1 MKPLSL
7 IARRVGTAHRHLYR
21 VGGAHPHLYRVGG
34 AHPTC
39 YVLICLFVV
48 AGVVGLTGCR
58 GGEAVEAPEPVEE
71 AEPVAEVEIGPPIEA
86 ESTTMPAADLSSAR
100 WEPHHT
106 PTPQGDPAVPRPDGD
121 SAGGVVAVDPPQDV
135 PGTLYLTGSLQ
146 YLTEPSAK
154 PITETVAAVAIRD
167 SRGDLA
173 DADRPIMGVMD
184 AGHLASGPDAG
195 RWIHEA
201 ARELLPAE
209 GERETRAGMGDTLTP
224 WRVTLPVGRVP
235 AGDTLWLRLGF
246 LEAAAERLETGTF
259 PLPAIGESVAVSPD
273 LSLVR
278 KGDEMRAGTLE
289 MVFEVQ
295 RGAATLDG
303 QTVRIAAEPVRVRV
317 LSGGDNAEPIS
328 RLSGWRCEA
337 ERATCVALTVP
348 QAADLSA
355 ARLEVLWASKLTVRP
370 HVLGERRLTV
380 DQLIVPM
387 EMQ

>member
-1 MKPLSL
+1 MRAYLDRPV
-7 IARRVGTAHRHLYR
+7 AAH
-21 VGGAHPHLYRVGG
+21 GGAAWP
-34 AHPTC
+34 
-39 YVLICLFVV
+39 
-48 AGVVGLTGCR
+48 AGVTVAAAVMLGVLTIGCR
-58 GGEAVEAPEPVEE
+58 SEPPPPPQAEAQ
-71 AEPVAEVEIGPPIEA
+71 EPVAEVEIGPPIKA
-86 ESTTMPAADLSSAR
+86 ESTTMPAADLASAR

-106 PTPQGDPAVPRPDGD
+106 PTPQGDPAVLRPDGD
-121 SAGGVVAVDPPQDV
+121 SAGGVVAVNPPQDV

-146 YLTEPSAK
+146 YLTEPGAK
-154 PITETVAAVAIRD
+154 PITETVAAVTLRD

-184 AGHLASGPDAG
+184 VGHLVSGPDAG

-209 GERETRAGMGDTLTP
+209 GSAQRGGMMGDTLTP
-224 WRVTLPVGRVP
+224 WRATLPVGRVP

-246 LEAAAERLETGTF
+246 LETAAERLETNAF
-259 PLPAIGESVAVSPD
+259 PLPAIGEAVAVSPD

-295 RGAATLDG
+295 RDPATIDG

-317 LSGGDNAEPIS
+317 LSGGDDAEPIS

-348 QAADLSA
+348 QSADLSA
-355 ARLEVLWASKLTVRP
+355 ARLEVLWASGLTVRP

-387 EMQ
+387 ELQ